1 MDQEFHSDKISP
13 ISHITA
19 SSHSSQES
27 ELDEKMINE
36 FERIEWGLAEFV
48 GEANEMAGENIFT
61 INMDDNTIDQVSD
74 SESEI

>member
-1 MDQEFHSDKISP
+1 MDQEFHSDKIS
-13 ISHITA
+13 HITT

-36 FERIEWGLAEFV
+36 FERIEWGLAECV